1 MHSQIILHGTPI
13 NANVRA
19 LLTLGVEAPGAMARV
34 RVAFREREYAQ
45 AREVPERSWRC
56 PGTKEEAARR
66 GERRRE
72 EEEEEA
78 VRDMV
83 DVDAIKEDEGRMKE
97 RRGRGGRNEAKLV
110 NVDVGVIRDRKP
122 FYQ

>member
-1 MHSQIILHGTPI
+1 MADVSQ
-13 NANVRA
+13 NAHLCATLESCDDRLEEEEEARA
-19 LLTLGVEAPGAMARV
+19 HEQPWERGRPPTSEPPPRDRPAP
-34 RVAFREREYAQ
+34 
-45 AREVPERSWRC
+45 SWR
-56 PGTKEEAARR
+56 PSADERKEE
-66 GERRRE
+66 EE